1 MESLVLENS
10 NEKSDIQENENV
22 RRQSKVCSTGRW
34 RPSEDEKLQQ
44 LVALYGPRN
53 WNAIAAKLEGR
64 TGKSCRLRWHNQLN
78 PMINKRAFS
87 KEEEERLMAVHRVT
101 GNKWAM
107 IAKYFPGRTD
117 NAVKNHWHVL
127 MARKHRELS
136 KSYRK
141 ISNRYT
147 NSFLPCSGRDSNPT
161 PPDSLSGS
169 KNGNFMARNDSI
181 FSDFN
186 RFHPYPSSLVMK
198 MKNDFLQISCTEPSP
213 SPPVAENTDAS
224 HLSSTTPPPFID
236 FLGVGDI

>member
-1 MESLVLENS
+1 MESLAIENS

-22 RRQSKVCSTGRW
+22 RRQSKVCLTGRW
-34 RPSEDEKLQQ
+34 RPSEDEKLEQ
-44 LVALYGPRN
+44 LVAQYGPQN
-53 WNAIAAKLEGR
+53 WNAIAEKLGGR
-64 TGKSCRLRWHNQLN
+64 TGKSCRLRWHNQLD

-87 KEEEERLMAVHRVT
+87 KEEEERLLAVHRVI
-101 GNKWAM
+101 GNKWAL
-107 IAKYFPGRTD
+107 IAK
-117 NAVKNHWHVL
+117 
-127 MARKHRELS
+127 
-136 KSYRK
+136 K

-147 NSFLPCSGRDSNPT
+147 NSFLPCSGRVSNPT
-161 PPDSLSGS
+161 PPDSCWGS

-181 FSDFN
+181 FTDFN

-236 FLGVGDI
+236 FLGVGAI